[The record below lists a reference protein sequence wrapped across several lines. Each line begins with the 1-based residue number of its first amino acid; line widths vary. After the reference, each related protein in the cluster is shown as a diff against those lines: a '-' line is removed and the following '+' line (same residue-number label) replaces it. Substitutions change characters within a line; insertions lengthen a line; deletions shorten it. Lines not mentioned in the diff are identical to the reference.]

1 MKGCAAVVATFGQ
14 RYEAEL
20 ARGYLED
27 DGIPAAVAVDDA
39 GGAYAGLTFSPDPA
53 RVMVR
58 PEDFRRARRL
68 LVELG
73 LVAGGSGGSG
83 GPGESGGADG
93 AEASDRG

>member
-1 MKGCAAVVATFGQ
+1 MRGCAAVVATFGQ

-39 GGAYAGLTFSPDPA
+39 GGAYAGLTFSPNPA

-58 PEDFRRARRL
+58 PEDVRRARRL

-73 LVAGGSGGSG
+73 LVEGGS
-83 GPGESGGADG
+83 PPRDDA
-93 AEASDRG
+93 